1 MAAKIV
7 YDIAAMQCMNLFET
21 LTKAKLKDCIMDEA
35 QAVFVVEQNE
45 IGKAIGKHGANVK
58 ALERALRKRVK
69 LVEFHHDQQQFT
81 RNLIA
86 PLALQDYH
94 EEEGVVVLTA
104 KDLKTRG
111 MLIGRNA
118 SHLRAFEAIVQRYF
132 PLKELRVA

>member
-1 MAAKIV
+1 MGQKII

-21 LTKAKLKDCIMDEA
+21 LTRAKLKDCIVDKN
-35 QAVFVVEQNE
+35 QAVFIVEPNE

-58 ALERALRKRVK
+58 NLERALRKRVK
-69 LVEFHHDQQQFT
+69 VVEFNTDQQQFT

-86 PLALQDYH
+86 PLEIQDYH
-94 EEEGVVVLTA
+94 EEDGVVVLTA

-111 MLIGRNA
+111 MLIGRSA
-118 SHLRAFEAIVQRYF
+118 SNLRAFEAIIQRYF